1 MKALSGGLLVLLCAA
16 LLAVLFSVDFAS
28 NAAEKT
34 PLASPAVLLEAEPG
48 FAADAA
54 DDADLPSMRDIPQW
68 GSGDP
73 SLEPIAIAEAGELS
87 IGLYTDVGFRYEDDR
102 YVMDLLEQD
111 YAYLTVI
118 VTDIDGRPV
127 VGAEPSFEMKGD
139 SQLLLPE
146 QVGADTVTGPS
157 GTVGFA
163 LIGGPMALD
172 ELTVSVGEASAE
184 MLVNVISLRAS
195 GFPAPPEIEGGI
207 AWADLMSARISY
219 PDEASID
226 VEFPP
231 GVAARS
237 GETVTLAGFM
247 MPLDPDLKQR
257 RFLLTSNPPSCFYHI
272 PGGPAGAIEVLA
284 DEGIEATWDPIVVE
298 GRFETLDT
306 NEYGIIYRLHNANL
320 QPY

>member
-1 MKALSGGLLVLLCAA
+1 MKALFGTLSAMVGAVLLV
-16 LLAVLFSVDFAS
+16 VMFSAEFSS

-34 PLASPAVLLEAEPG
+34 PLASPSVLLEEEPG
-48 FAADAA
+48 FAAGSAEDAS
-54 DDADLPSMRDIPQW
+54 LPTMSDTPDW

-73 SLEPIAIAEAGELS
+73 SLEPIALAEAGELS
-87 IGLYTDVGFRYEDDR
+87 IGLYTDVGFRYEDGR

-111 YAYLTVI
+111 YAYLTAI

-127 VGAEPSFEMKGD
+127 VGAEPAFEMKGD
-139 SQLLLPE
+139 SQLLLPA
-146 QVGADTVTGPS
+146 QVGAEAVTGPA
-157 GTVGFA
+157 GTVDFA

-172 ELTVSVGEASAE
+172 ELTVRVGDASAD

-195 GFPAPPEIEGGI
+195 GFAAPPEIEGGI
-207 AWADLMSARISY
+207 AWADLMSARIRY
-219 PDEASID
+219 PDETSIE
-226 VEFPP
+226 VEFPKA
-231 GVAARS
+231 VAARS
-237 GETVTLAGFM
+237 GEEVTLSGFM

-306 NEYGIIYRLHNANL
+306 SEYGIIYRLHDASL
-320 QPY
+320 QPH